1 MINELVQKFKINLEE
16 DGKSPK
22 TIESYVGDTSVFIE
36 AVESK
41 GVDFNEEMKGFYIIS

>member
-1 MINELVQKFKINLEE
+1 MINELVKKFKIHLEK
-16 DGKSPK
+16 DGKGGK
-22 TIESYVGDTSVFIE
+22 TVESYVGDTSVFIE